1 MRAAARDDDTA
12 DAPSADKRLTFAA
25 IKRFGVAGTLS
36 YVLTELAF
44 WALALPGAAF
54 GYHAST
60 GEWLSWDTDRAQLAA
75 LAATFVTGVRFAVP
89 LRMGVAFACVPAVQR
104 ALDAAGLT
112 RSDDSEQPQR

>member
-1 MRAAARDDDTA
+1 MRASRGDGEA
-12 DAPSADKRLTFAA
+12 DAPPPDARLTFAA
-25 IKRFGVAGTLS
+25 IKRFGVAGTVS
-36 YVLTELAF
+36 YVLTEVAF
-44 WALALPGAAF
+44 WALALPGASLA
-54 GYHAST
+54 YHAST

-112 RSDDSEQPQR
+112 RGGDDEQPRR